1 MDRQDA
7 AAVLRYF
14 HSDGE
19 LQLAVMLM
27 MKAVGDV
34 RKAVDRLTQRLNR
47 KYPTNQIRVY
57 YYEQKIEQSISHLTD

>member
-1 MDRQDA
+1 
-7 AAVLRYF
+7 
-14 HSDGE
+14 
-19 LQLAVMLM
+19 MLM